1 MADICAFLKLEGV
14 VGEAQDANYEEHIEL
29 QSVSWGA
36 TNNSSYSTG
45 SGPGIGTGQ
54 VHNMSFSK
62 FMCKASTELMKRVIK
77 GLPIDSGKLI
87 LCKRNADDPLEY
99 YTCDMEN
106 IVITQYNFAAGNAGQ
121 LPMESFSIDFVTV
134 KPNYV
139 AQSNDGSG
147 SGNHG
152 FGWNLQTA
160 QDA

>member
-1 MADICAFLKLEGV
+1 MADICAFVKFDGV
-14 VGEAQDANYEEHIEL
+14 NGEAQDANYQDHIEL

-36 TNNSSYSTG
+36 TNNSSYSDGT
-45 SGPGIGTGQ
+45 GPGVGTGQ

-62 FMCKASTELMKRVIK
+62 YMCKASTELMKRVIK
-77 GLPIDSGKLI
+77 GIPIDSGRLI
-87 LCKRNADDPLEY
+87 LCKRNGDDPLEY

-106 IVITQYNFAAGNAGQ
+106 IVVTQYNFHAGNSGDLAT
-121 LPMESFSIDFVTV
+121 ESFSIDFVIV

-147 SGNHG
+147 AGNHG
-152 FGWNLQTA
+152 FGWDLQKA